1 MLTKYA
7 IIYYYDSR
15 KQIMTNKEAL
25 QQKLAYIEGKF
36 GVNAPQSQG
45 VRRQLV
51 EIEQE
56 QLSTRPRGVMQF
68 HAGLRKAIQ
77 PQSNFPPLAQE

>member
-1 MLTKYA
+1 MLTKCA

-25 QQKLAYIEGKF
+25 QKLTYIEGKY
-36 GVNAPQSQG
+36 GLNAPESQG

-56 QLSTRPRGVMQF
+56 QLSTRQRGVMQF
-68 HAGLRKAIQ
+68 HAGLQKAIQ

>member
-15 KQIMTNKEAL
+15 KLIMTSKDAL
-25 QQKLAYIEGKF
+25 QQKLAYIEGKY
-36 GVNAPQSQG
+36 GVNAPQSHG

-56 QLSTRPRGVMQF
+56 QLSTTPRGVMQF

-77 PQSNFPPLAQE
+77 PQSNFSPLPQE

>member
-1 MLTKYA
+1 MLTKCA

-15 KQIMTNKEAL
+15 KQIVTNKEAL
-25 QQKLAYIEGKF
+25 QKLAYIEGKY
-36 GVNAPQSQG
+36 GLNAPESQG

-56 QLSTRPRGVMQF
+56 QLSTRQRGVMQF
-68 HAGLRKAIQ
+68 HAGLQKAIQ

>member
-1 MLTKYA
+1 MLGKYA

-15 KQIMTNKEAL
+15 KQIMTNKQAL
-25 QQKLAYIEGKF
+25 QQKLAYIEGKY
-36 GVNAPQSQG
+36 GLNAPESQG

-56 QLSTRPRGVMQF
+56 QLSTRQRGVMQF
-68 HAGLRKAIQ
+68 HAGLQKAIQ

>member
-15 KQIMTNKEAL
+15 KQIMTNKKAL
-25 QQKLAYIEGKF
+25 QQKLAYIEGKY
-36 GVNAPQSQG
+36 GLNAPESQG

-56 QLSTRPRGVMQF
+56 QLSTRQRGVMQF
-68 HAGLRKAIQ
+68 HAGLQKAIQ

>member
-1 MLTKYA
+1 
-7 IIYYYDSR
+7 
-15 KQIMTNKEAL
+15 MTDKEAL
-25 QQKLAYIEGKF
+25 QQKLAYIEGKY
-36 GVNAPQSQG
+36 GLNARESEG

-51 EIEQE
+51 EMEQE
-56 QLSTRPRGVMQF
+56 QLSTRQRGVMQF